1 MIKAKPDEPHKIPLR
16 LDTELPKNVKNIQKL
31 HFIASP
37 IDQAEKIDE
46 TINDSKEINNVL
58 PSGNADTEK
67 PSKNKIAASQSAVHR
82 HVSPTST
89 VNLTSAVRT
98 HHNLSEPRDIV
109 PKELI
114 NKKIADSE
122 LERNML
128 PKFNLTFLNESGVKK
143 FAPNVS
149 KGLGSSVNVDKKNA
163 NRPGLVLNGSE
174 NKTANAERRIK
185 RQVSASN
192 LSETDEKAEFHDS
205 EFPQG
210 IIFA

>member
-1 MIKAKPDEPHKIPLR
+1 MIKTKPDEPHKIPLR

-67 PSKNKIAASQSAVHR
+67 PSKNKIVASQSAVHR
-82 HVSPTST
+82 HLSPTST
-89 VNLTSAVRT
+89 VNSTAAVRT
-98 HHNLSEPRDIV
+98 HHNLSEPRDMV
-109 PKELI
+109 PKEQI

-149 KGLGSSVNVDKKNA
+149 KGLGSVNVDKKNA
-163 NRPGLVLNGSE
+163 NRPGLVLESSD
-174 NKTANAERRIK
+174 NKTTNGERRIK
-185 RQVSASN
+185 RQLSTSN
-192 LSETDEKAEFHDS
+192 LSETDEKAEFQDS